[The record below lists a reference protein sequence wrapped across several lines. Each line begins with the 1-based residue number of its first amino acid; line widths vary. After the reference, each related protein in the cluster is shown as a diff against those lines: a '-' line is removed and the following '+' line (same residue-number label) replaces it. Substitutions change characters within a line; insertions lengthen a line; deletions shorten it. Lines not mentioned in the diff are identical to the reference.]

1 MGGHF
6 CIWELLMVVISL
18 LQHFPDAEGRTVHN
32 CRVCENPRRLDLST
46 SQIEW
51 HNLGHPG
58 IEAFHRQA
66 DPGKLRAVVVIRP
79 GDQILY
85 EIKPGKWC
93 RIDELDVA
101 IAGGHSV
108 QDLMMI
114 CRRCS
119 RRVLERR
126 PGAGGFWRS
135 LMERMALITLR
146 RTN

>member
-6 CIWELLMVVISL
+6 CIWRLLMVVISL
-18 LQHFPDAEGRTVHN
+18 LQHFPDVEGRTVHN
-32 CRVCENPRRLDLST
+32 CRVCDNPRRLDLST

-108 QDLMMI
+108 QDLVMI

-135 LMERMALITLR
+135 LLERVALTALR

>member
-1 MGGHF
+1 MGVILHF
-6 CIWELLMVVISL
+6 GTGYVRSVPLATLFLM
-18 LQHFPDAEGRTVHN
+18 ARGRTVQD
-32 CRVCENPRRLDLST
+32 CRVCDNPRRLDLST

-58 IEAFHRQA
+58 IDAFRRQVG
-66 DPGKLRAVVVIRP
+66 PRKLRTVVVIRP

-108 QDLMMI
+108 QDLATN

-119 RRVLERR
+119 RRVLERH
-126 PGAGGFWRS
+126 PGALGFWRS
-135 LMERMALITLR
+135 LMERVALTALR